1 MLDILQKLSAAETKL
16 KLPKSASYAAND
28 FIPFCEHFDARTIIT
43 KNGEL
48 LQTIRI
54 ATNTD
59 GLNYE
64 HHDDNIPALRDLIR
78 SAIMDSVY
86 TDNIGIWIHT
96 LRKREQVK
104 FDQNFTNKFAAY
116 VNDSWNKLHGWSH
129 RYYNEVYVTLIY
141 DGQACPMFTGGA
153 VKESINPKNNRLVRR
168 SYIDAVAAE
177 LHVIMDNVIERISQ
191 YYLVHPLSTVER
203 IPVDKPDLPTQPI
216 YYSEPMEF
224 FSYLLNLRDD
234 EVPLPEA
241 SIYNSLQSSN
251 LLIGFN
257 ALETKTDSGKK
268 RFAAILSLKNYREV
282 PVDTVDMLLQSP
294 IELIIS
300 QAFHFIPHDKALKQY
315 REQREYFENSEDT
328 YSMEA
333 TGLVDILRGNRKQ
346 TTDFGHQQTSFMV
359 LVDELKKLDIDVGQL
374 QEAFGAIG
382 LICVRED
389 IRLEEVFWSTFPGNF
404 EFLRR
409 KDPIN
414 THFIGGFAR
423 LNRFSSGQ
431 STGTLWA
438 QPIGLLPTLVNSP
451 YFFNFHA
458 QDNGHTL
465 WMDFNSFNDK
475 TGTVL
480 LSFLLTQT
488 QKLGTKLF
496 YFDQQQS
503 AALWFNKMNTPYL
516 KIGSK
521 KKNALALNPFSLPA
535 EPRNIGFLTAWCSE
549 LIDADATDKAI
560 LASQLRAFF
569 EQDKPRSLSA
579 FATHLHET
587 DANLAARFSP
597 WVGNGEFA
605 ELFAS
610 SDVDFAFTADWL
622 AFAMDEV
629 MASPR
634 NAVAALSYLLH
645 RIVTSLDG
653 TPTII
658 VMRDMLNIMSH
669 PFFTSRLESLLE
681 MLKENNVMVI
691 FAENS
696 NNPAHENA
704 AMQLLTTCCAS
715 IIVVPDDLKQD
726 YATVAPNLLTV
737 GDEKLLWRM
746 ERMKGDVLVIQ
757 SKETVALR
765 IFLDTMNDVESIFSN
780 DVKTLIASGGPY
792 ASVPEANNG

>member
-1 MLDILQKLSAAETKL
+1 MLELLQKITSADNKPKA
-16 KLPKSASYAAND
+16 PKSASYAAND
-28 FIPFCEHFDARTIIT
+28 FIPFCEHFDSRTIVT

-48 LQTIRI
+48 LQTLRI
-54 ATNTD
+54 AMNTD

-64 HHDDNIPALRDLIR
+64 HHDDNIPSLRDLIR

-86 TDNIGIWIHT
+86 TDNIGVWIHT
-96 LRKREQVK
+96 LRKRERVN
-104 FDQNFTNKFAAY
+104 FEQNFTNDFAGY

-141 DGQACPMFTGGA
+141 DGQACPMFSGNA
-153 VKESINPKNNRLVRR
+153 IKESLNPKKNRLVRR
-168 SYIDAVAAE
+168 SYIDAVASE
-177 LHVIMDNVIERISQ
+177 LQVITDNVMERIAEHYHVQ
-191 YYLVHPLSTVER
+191 PLSVVER
-203 IPVDKPDLPTQPI
+203 IPVDKADLPTQPI

-241 SIYNSLQSSN
+241 SMYNSLQSTN

-257 ALETKTDSGKK
+257 ALETKTDDGKK

-300 QAFHFIPHDKALKQY
+300 QAFHFIPSDKALKQY

-346 TTDFGHQQTSFMV
+346 PTDFGHQQTSFMV
-359 LVDELKKLDIDVGQL
+359 LVDELKKLDVDVGQL

-475 TGTVL
+475 TGTVV

-503 AALWFNKMNTPYL
+503 AALWFNKMNSPYI

-521 KKNALALNPFSLPA
+521 KKNALAINPFSLPA
-535 EPRNIGFLTAWCSE
+535 EPRNIGFLAAWCGE
-549 LIDADATDKAI
+549 LIDADAADKSIIATQI
-560 LASQLRAFF
+560 HTFF
-569 EQDKPRSLSA
+569 ESDKPRSLPA
-579 FATHLHET
+579 FVAYLIQENT
-587 DANLAARFSP
+587 DLAARFAP
-597 WVGNGEFA
+597 WAKGGEYAAYF
-605 ELFAS
+605 ES
-610 SDVDFAFTADWL
+610 SDTDFSFTADWL

-629 MASPR
+629 MNSPH
-634 NAVAALSYLLH
+634 NAVAVLSYLLH
-645 RIVTSLDG
+645 RIVLSLDG
-653 TPTII
+653 KPTII
-658 VMRDMLNIMSH
+658 VMRDMLKIMSH

-691 FAENS
+691 FAENGS
-696 NNPAHENA
+696 NPAFENE
-704 AMQLLTTCCAS
+704 AMQLLQSCCAS

-726 YATVAPNLLTV
+726 YATIAPHLLTQ
-737 GDEKLLWRM
+737 GDEILLWRM
-746 ERMKGDVLVIQ
+746 ERMKGDILVKQ
-757 SKETVALR
+757 RKETVALR